1 MVDTQEASA
10 ALIPER
16 VGDRLRA
23 ARVKAGLDL
32 SDVATRTRVP
42 QRHLIA
48 IEAGD
53 YNLLP
58 GNTYCIGFVKAYA
71 RAVGE
76 NETELANN
84 LRVELS
90 GLTEQRSEYVQYE
103 AADPAHVPTKLL
115 AWTAAALV
123 ALFVIGFWAYRTM
136 LVAPPPTQISS
147 ADLASPEPDVAVD
160 TNAAPMVATAPAT
173 NGEVVLTATSAVW
186 MRIYDAA
193 DKVLFEK
200 EMAAGER
207 YVVPA
212 DANNPKIRTGRADL
226 IAVTINGK
234 PVATL
239 GPAQR
244 TVKDVGVSAA
254 ALTARPA
261 AIVPIAATPQ
271 GQTAFPSAT
280 P

>member
-23 ARVKAGLDL
+23 ARLKAGLDL

-123 ALFVIGFWAYRTM
+123 VLFVIGFWAYRTM
-136 LVAPPPTQISS
+136 LVAPPATQISS
-147 ADLASPEPDVAVD
+147 ADLASPVPDVAVA
-160 TNAAPMVATAPAT
+160 NSAAPVVVTAPAT
-173 NGEVVLTATSAVW
+173 NGEVVLTAKNAVW
-186 MRIYDAA
+186 LRIYDAA

-212 DANNPKIRTGRADL
+212 GADNPRIRTGRADL

-239 GPAQR
+239 GPAER

-254 ALTARPA
+254 ALTARPV
-261 AIVPIAATPQ
+261 AIAPIVATPQ
-271 GQTAFPSAT
+271 GQTVFPSAT